1 MRRFPFG
8 PMLLA
13 PHPGNTDDMDGS
25 LQSAISSDMQLNHD
39 LLTERP
45 ARQVSLSGASN
56 FRDLGGYRGLDG
68 RHLQWGKLYRLSLI
82 HI

>member
-1 MRRFPFG
+1 MRRFG
-8 PMLLA
+8 PAILV

-45 ARQVSLSGASN
+45 ARQSLP
-56 FRDLGGYRGLDG
+56 L
-68 RHLQWGKLYRLSLI
+68 KPPP
-82 HI
+82 